1 MSTFLKDLIFFLS
14 ILLLTT
20 YIYVQYNF
28 TFLKNNVKTTAFIL
42 YGRHALYNDNH
53 LQNLMLIFENDVK
66 NVIWLFN
73 EDI

>member
-1 MSTFLKDLIFFLS
+1 MSTFRKDLIFFLS

-28 TFLKNNVKTTAFIL
+28 TFLKNNVKTTAFSL
-42 YGRHALYNDNH
+42 HALYNDNH

-66 NVIWLFN
+66 NVNWLFN

>member
-1 MSTFLKDLIFFLS
+1 MSTFRKDLIFFLS

-28 TFLKNNVKTTAFIL
+28 TFLKDNVKTTAFSL
-42 YGRHALYNDNH
+42 YGMHALYNDNH

>member
-1 MSTFLKDLIFFLS
+1 MSTFRKDLIFFLS

-28 TFLKNNVKTTAFIL
+28 TFLKNNVKTTAFNL
-42 YGRHALYNDNH
+42 YGMHALYNDNH

-66 NVIWLFN
+66 NVNWLFN